1 MAVIGYSESLTNI
14 YSIEMMAKWVAR
26 FLDGAFRLPS
36 VARMEQSAAEWGRYM
51 RRRSNGGSSCLGAIN
66 IWYNDQLCRQPQEE
80 EGLPRRSSGSSLTAR
95 STMQTSS
102 ESENGGFHRSPRVF
116 RLCVVRRMLRQY
128 KSPTTFFSFSD
139 KFVKT
144 CTTILSLSDRLG
156 IKTTGRG
163 WIGDHL
169 VLSLD

>member
-51 RRRSNGGSSCLGAIN
+51 RRRSNGGSSCLGAVN

-80 EGLPRRSSGSSLTAR
+80 EGLPRRVVPALRRG
-95 STMQTSS
+95 
-102 ESENGGFHRSPRVF
+102 
-116 RLCVVRRMLRQY
+116 RLCRLRVRMEVFIGVRGCSACASCAECSRQY
-128 KSPTTFFSFSD
+128 KSPTTFFF
-139 KFVKT
+139 FFRQ
-144 CTTILSLSDRLG
+144 IRENLYYNFEF
-156 IKTTGRG
+156 
-163 WIGDHL
+163 IG
-169 VLSLD
+169 STWN